1 MSRRADLQTS
11 FEGPTPWQIKRIN
24 SITGPVGTNMSDAI
38 RMSSSVPG
46 QTKVLWKYQ
55 EARNRNRRKIEDTS
69 SKVSSIPP
77 LAAQKF
83 RSMYLGLNFGVIFS

>member
-1 MSRRADLQTS
+1 MSRRADLPSSRQ
-11 FEGPTPWQIKRIN
+11 TPWQIKRIN

-38 RMSSSVPG
+38 RMSSNVTG